1 MAQPN
6 GSNVVATRI
15 PPVSFEGNEQ
25 IKQGVL
31 EGVEAVTLQASKVG
45 LEQSFADAPDY
56 VSHNDAG
63 TAALLAALCDSGFH
77 GRLVLASSMVVYG
90 EGSYECPRHGF
101 LSPPPRRPE
110 DLAVGSSQPSAPGA
124 RPTFFPGR

>member
-31 EGVEAVTLQASKVG
+31 EGVEAIKSDAAAGYEVMQVFATSVAQRVPDVTIEEYIVW
-45 LEQSFADAPDY
+45 
-56 VSHNDAG
+56 
-63 TAALLAALCDSGFH
+63 
-77 GRLVLASSMVVYG
+77 
-90 EGSYECPRHGF
+90 
-101 LSPPPRRPE
+101 
-110 DLAVGSSQPSAPGA
+110 
-124 RPTFFPGR
+124 